1 MEDVEQTHVQSTEI
15 DRVYCSTVYIYI
27 HCTKHHSITN
37 DFLRL
42 SKDVQDLKALDVDA
56 ECSGATNLD
65 SLQGEIF
72 ELLY

>member
-1 MEDVEQTHVQSTEI
+1 MDDLEQTHVQITECI
-15 DRVYCSTVYIYI
+15 IAAQY
-27 HCTKHHSITN
+27 TKHVHSTQHSITSD

-65 SLQGEIF
+65 SLQGEIV
-72 ELLY
+72 E